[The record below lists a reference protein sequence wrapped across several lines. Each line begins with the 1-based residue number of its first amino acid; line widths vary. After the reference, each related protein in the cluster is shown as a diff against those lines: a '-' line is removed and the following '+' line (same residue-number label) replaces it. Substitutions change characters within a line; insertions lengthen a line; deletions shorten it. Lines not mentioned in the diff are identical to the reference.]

1 MQPSHASN
9 LLGPWLKGFPPD
21 AQPLAPGDIAA
32 RRWNLLAGDLP
43 LPLAA
48 LDRDA
53 LAHNIQWMQAYA
65 RSQGVDLAPHGKTT
79 MSPQLFQRQ
88 LDAGA
93 WGITFA
99 NVFQLRV
106 GVAAGVRRALIANQ
120 LVQDVELAALRS
132 LRAQHNDLRVVFLVD
147 SAQQLSRIEA
157 WSRAHDPARPSVGGR
172 PRQADRSPAGG
183 SERSEGGGRQFEV
196 LLEIGVPGG
205 RTGVRGH
212 GDALALA
219 RALHASAAVRL
230 VGLECYEGLG
240 ASGDS
245 GRDTEYAAAL
255 MQRLSD
261 VAQACDREALFE
273 SDEVIVS
280 AGGSGI
286 FDLVAT
292 RLRLNLQRPVRGLL
306 RSGCYVT
313 HDHGQYQRLVQR
325 VIERCSC
332 GEGLKPAL
340 QLWSC
345 VQSVP
350 EPGLAILTVG
360 RRDVGF
366 DMGLPQPVGLA
377 PAGVR
382 RVEPANPTWHVT
394 ALNDQHAYLRFD
406 PGSPG
411 PPAVGDRVVLGIS
424 HPCTTFDKWHWMPIV
439 DAAFDVVD
447 AVTIHF

>member
-1 MQPSHASN
+1 MA
-9 LLGPWLKGFPPD
+9 LTLGPWLKGFPPD
-21 AQPLAPGDIAA
+21 APPLAPSDIAA

-65 RSQGVDLAPHGKTT
+65 RSQDVDLAPHGKTT
-79 MSPQLFQRQ
+79 MSPQLFARQ

-120 LVQDVELAALRS
+120 LVQDIELAALQA
-132 LRAQHNDLRVVFLVD
+132 LRAQHSDLRVVFLAD
-147 SAQQLSRIEA
+147 SLAQLSCIEA
-157 WSRAHDPARPSVGGR
+157 WSRTHG
-172 PRQADRSPAGG
+172 QAMP
-183 SERSEGGGRQFEV
+183 FEV

-205 RTGVRGH
+205 RTGVREPAA
-212 GDALALA
+212 ALALA
-219 RALHASAAVRL
+219 RALRASAAVRL
-230 VGLECYEGLG
+230 VGIECYEGLG
-240 ASGDS
+240 ATGDTD
-245 GRDTEYAAAL
+245 RDSEYAAAL
-255 MQRLSD
+255 MQRLAD

-286 FDLVAT
+286 FDLVAA
-292 RLRLNLQRPVRGLL
+292 RMRLNLQRPVRGLL

-313 HDHGQYQRLVQR
+313 HDHGHYQRLVQR
-325 VIERCSC
+325 VIERCGC
-332 GEGLKPAL
+332 GDGSNGLKPAL

-345 VQSVP
+345 VQSTP
-350 EPGLAILTVG
+350 EPGLAILTAG

-366 DMGLPQPVGLA
+366 DMGLPQPIGWA
-377 PAGVR
+377 PADAR
-382 RVEPANPTWHVT
+382 RIEPVDPQWHVT

-406 PGSPG
+406 AGG
-411 PPAVGDRVVLGIS
+411 PCPLAIGDRVVLGIS

-439 DAAFDVVD
+439 DAAFNVVD